1 MGCSG
6 CTLDQANKII
16 SLRPFKSVED
26 LENRLQQGRKRAGPA
41 GISPRMFQDCV
52 DTLEGYGTV
61 DQILLDCERIGI
73 EIRRTIAAWS
83 KKGKGKEREDSL
95 TSHSS
100 SLDEEVGTD
109 GALSI
114 VAISTASPTKGLVSK
129 APSLLSDGVQLK
141 DYQLMGLSWLNL
153 LYTKELSCILAD
165 EMGEYILT

>member
-1 MGCSG
+1 MDCPG

-52 DTLEGYGTV
+52 DILEGYGTV

-73 EIRRTIAAWS
+73 DIRRTIAAWS
-83 KKGKGKEREDSL
+83 GKAKGKEREDSL
-95 TSHSS
+95 TSRSS
-100 SLDEEVGTD
+100 SSFDEEVGTD

-114 VAISTASPTKGLVSK
+114 VALSTASPTKGLVSR
-129 APSLLSDGVQLK
+129 APSALSDGVQLK

-165 EMGEYILT
+165 EMGE